1 MIISDLNYL
10 EDTNQEIVGGLFFC
24 PPPPPSPT
32 FSFSKVVSA
41 TDTSVFSI
49 TGSSTIT
56 DTLTKTAT
64 YSATASVTGNSASLA
79 FTNEA
84 IGTNTNTQG
93 SLSQLVTTGSSNQ
106 SGIFVALVTP

>member
-10 EDTNQEIVGGLFFC
+10 EDANQEIVGGLIFC

-32 FSFSKVVSA
+32 YSFSKVVSA

-49 TGSSTIT
+49 TGTSTIT
-56 DTLTKTAT
+56 DTLNKTAT
-64 YSATASVTGNSASLA
+64 YSSTVTVTGNSGSIA

-84 IGTNTNTQG
+84 IGGATNTQ
-93 SLSQLVTTGSSNQ
+93 SSFSQLVTDGSSNQ
-106 SGIFVALVTP
+106 SGMIVALVG